1 MADLNEIS
9 IFVRVAQLGSFSA
22 AARSLAAPVSTVSR
36 KVAELESRLGVQ
48 LIKRTTRKLNL
59 SEFGLRFY
67 ESCSPALQALD
78 DAEAGLAEQRVR
90 LQGVLHVT
98 APVALGTGEFI
109 DFVSRFMLEHP
120 DLKIDLVITNQFVD
134 LIATQVDVAIRFGE
148 LSDSG
153 VIAKRLGVS
162 RRVLVA
168 STSYLKKRG
177 TPRSPAELS
186 SHECVLFLGKN
197 GRTEWNLQ
205 NGKRRA
211 RVGVNGP
218 VSVNNFESAS
228 QFAIRGH
235 GVALIPEHYAVAGAA
250 AGVLERVLPRWTS
263 AAIPVHAVFL
273 NRKFVPARL
282 QIFLSELSSW
292 KNSTWRKD
300 VRSADRK
307 VQLSP

>member
-1 MADLNEIS
+1 VADLNEIS

-22 AARSLAAPVSTVSR
+22 AARSLGAPVSTVSR

-67 ESCSPALQALD
+67 ENCAPPLQALD

-109 DFVSRFMLEHP
+109 AFVSSFLLEHP
-120 DLKIDLVITNQFVD
+120 DLKVDLVITNQFVD

-168 STSYLKKRG
+168 SPSYLKKRG

-186 SHECVLFLGKN
+186 SHECVLFLGKT
-197 GRTEWNLQ
+197 GGTEWNLQ
-205 NGKRRA
+205 HGKLRA
-211 RVGVNGP
+211 RVGVKGH
-218 VSVNNFESAS
+218 VSANNFESAS
-228 QFAIRGH
+228 QFAVRGH

-263 AAIPVHAVFL
+263 APIPVHAVFL
-273 NRKFVPARL
+273 NRKFVPAKL
-282 QIFLSELSSW
+282 QSFLSALSSW

-300 VRSADRK
+300 VRSKTRA
-307 VQLSP
+307 QLSP